1 MSTITEAEVFRR
13 VFEPENPNLSPAAAK
28 SIVRLDLNPM
38 DRERMNALAE
48 KSRMG
53 KLSKRED
60 EELEVFIQVG
70 HLLAIMQSKARQA
83 LKCAVGYLSTKPEEV
98 L

>member
-13 VFEPENPNLSPAAAK
+13 VFEPENPDLSPAAAK
-28 SIVRLDLNPM
+28 SILRLDFNPV
-38 DRERMNALAE
+38 DRDRMNTLAE
-48 KSRMG
+48 KARMG

-60 EELEVFIQVG
+60 EELEIFIQVG

-83 LKCAVGYLSTKPEEV
+83 LKGALG
-98 L
+98 